1 MAKNRNQNRP
11 QRDRQDERSHPA
23 GEAQEPQHKGT
34 VAEEHMMPAATRVA
48 RKQQKKFGHN

>member
-23 GEAQEPQHKGT
+23 GEAQEQHGRSAQ
-34 VAEEHMMPAATRVA
+34 AEEHMMPASTRVA